1 MSLWFTKQEW
11 TQHAQ
16 SFYIPSLKRFSGL
29 CWRVWRVPAS
39 TRHLLEWWLAGAE
52 KGDIPDPTSR
62 QRGRSN
68 QVTKQSPEDLR
79 KMTIFLPLATSY
91 LGVLVLP
98 RESIELLSRETFWG
112 VTFEEIHWSF
122 TLLHSKCL
130 WVKCTPTVVIF
141 LAKSTYDS
149 LAPVRWWLKFHPLQ
163 SEASCLRMISS

>member
-29 CWRVWRVPAS
+29 CWRVWRVPIS

-62 QRGRSN
+62 QRGCSN

-79 KMTIFLPLATSY
+79 KMTIFLPLATCY

-98 RESIELLSRETFWG
+98 RESIELPAERPFEVSLLRKYIDHLLYYMLCVCGSNAHPQLWSSR
-112 VTFEEIHWSF
+112 
-122 TLLHSKCL
+122 
-130 WVKCTPTVVIF
+130 
-141 LAKSTYDS
+141 
-149 LAPVRWWLKFHPLQ
+149 LKVLTT
-163 SEASCLRMISS
+163 A